1 LMGGRIE
8 VESEKNKGSTFSF
21 SIWVGLSEE
30 EAQLPAQEFVE
41 MPMMGTSSEEEDVE
55 DIRQYGTPENKKS
68 LKNNLSKLILCVEM
82 ENWEKAEMFMETIRQ
97 MTQGAPREVS
107 RGILRLK
114 MAVQKA
120 NYEKTAAQYKE
131 LEALLEDDAVTG
143 K

>member
-1 LMGGRIE
+1 
-8 VESEKNKGSTFSF
+8 
-21 SIWVGLSEE
+21 
-30 EAQLPAQEFVE
+30 
-41 MPMMGTSSEEEDVE
+41 
-55 DIRQYGTPENKKS
+55 
-68 LKNNLSKLILCVEM
+68 
-82 ENWEKAEMFMETIRQ
+82 MFMETIRQ
-97 MTQGAPREVS
+97 LTEGAPREVS

>member
-1 LMGGRIE
+1 MQSAE
-8 VESEKNKGSTFSF
+8 
-21 SIWVGLSEE
+21 LS
-30 EAQLPAQEFVE
+30 
-41 MPMMGTSSEEEDVE
+41 GEEEDTFGSVKE
-55 DIRQYGTPENKKS
+55 FGTPENIEN
-68 LKNNLSKLILCVEM
+68 LKRNLSKLILCVEM

-97 MTQGAPREVS
+97 LTEGAPREVS

>member
-8 VESEKNKGSTFSF
+8 VDSEKNKGSTFSF

-82 ENWEKAEMFMETIRQ
+82 ENWEKAEMLMDTIRQ
-97 MTQGAPREVS
+97 LTQDAPREVS
-107 RGILRLK
+107 RVILRLK
-114 MAVQKA
+114 MAVQKES
-120 NYEKTAAQYKE
+120 YEKVSAGYEE
-131 LEALLEDDAVTG
+131 LNTFL
-143 K
+143 